1 MGCSA
6 GAPPGLVEHGKNNTK
21 KETLMEGIFFLV
33 LWIGAAALHTIF
45 DLKVRPHL
53 ARMMDH
59 WGEA

>member
-1 MGCSA
+1 
-6 GAPPGLVEHGKNNTK
+6 
-21 KETLMEGIFFLV
+21 MEGIFFLV